1 MHPSEFKFFLDSGA
15 FSAWSQGTTIDI
27 DEYIAF
33 IKANI
38 DHIEV
43 YASLDHIGGEPGR
56 APTKAERNEGA
67 EISWQNYLYMKKE
80 GLDPIPVFHCGEDW
94 RWLDNMLDHGCD
106 YIGLGG
112 MARNSSKDR
121 VAWLDEVFDRI
132 TNDKGQPLVKTHGF
146 GMTAIPLIF
155 RYPWYS
161 VDSTSWFQTGNFG
174 GIMLPR
180 VDAAGEFRFDV
191 PPYNVSVSH
200 DSPNKDKH
208 NKSAWNMAPT
218 MKGHLMRWLAMC
230 GVTLEQVAVHYYYRD
245 LVNITFFK
253 GLQDCR
259 KEFVFT
265 HKRIKRKPLFEAP

>member
-1 MHPSEFKFFLDSGA
+1 MMSPNDFRFFLDSGA
-15 FSAWSQGTTIDI
+15 FSAWSQGKEIDI

-43 YASLDHIGGEPGR
+43 YASLDSIGGVPGR
-56 APTKAERNEGA
+56 APTKEERNEGA
-67 EISWQNYLYMKKE
+67 RKSWDNYLYMKSE

-94 RWLDNMLDHGCD
+94 KWLDNMLEHGCT

-112 MARNSSKDR
+112 MARNSSR
-121 VAWLDEVFDRI
+121 LRIAWLDEVFTRI
-132 TNDKGQPLVKTHGF
+132 TDSAGHPLVKTHGF

-180 VDAAGEFRFDV
+180 VDARGEFRFDC
-191 PPYNVSVSH
+191 PPLNVTVSH
-200 DSPNKDKH
+200 DSPNKNKH
-208 NKSAWNMAPT
+208 NKSAWNMSPS
-218 MKGHLMRWLAMC
+218 MKEHLDRWLKQV
-230 GVTLEQVAVHYYYRD
+230 GVTLDQAASHYYYRD
-245 LVNITFFK
+245 LVNIAFFN
-253 GLQDCR
+253 GLAACR
-259 KEFVFT
+259 KEFVFD
-265 HKRIKRKPLFEAP
+265 KSKAVRRKGFF